1 MGLDEKFLSRIAIQ
15 AKKNPKRVVFTEA
28 DNYKILKAAQISIEE
43 GTAVPILLGQRSK
56 INQLIEENGLV
67 FDNVQIIDP
76 AEEHEKRKLYGE
88 RFYAMRQRKGM
99 TYFDCHKVKPNFHLN
114 Y

>member
-1 MGLDEKFLSRIAIQ
+1 MKNFISNCNSGKE
-15 AKKNPKRVVFTEA
+15 NPKRVVFTEA

-76 AEEHEKRKLYGE
+76 AEEHESVNS
-88 RFYAMRQRKGM
+88 M
-99 TYFDCHKVKPNFHLN
+99 VKNFMQCVN
-114 Y
+114 EKE